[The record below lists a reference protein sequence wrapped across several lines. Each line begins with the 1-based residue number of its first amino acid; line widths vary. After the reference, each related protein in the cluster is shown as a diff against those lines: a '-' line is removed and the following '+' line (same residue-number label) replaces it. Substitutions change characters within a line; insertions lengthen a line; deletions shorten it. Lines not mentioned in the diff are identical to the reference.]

1 MSGPLAGLR
10 VLELAGIGP
19 GPYAGQLLADLGAE
33 VTVVHRPG
41 RDAPSVDMRGKRSVI
56 VDLRKPGA
64 AEVVLKLAERCDV
77 LIEGN
82 RPGVAERLGV
92 GPLAVHG
99 RNPKLIYGRMTGW
112 GQTGPWAGMA
122 GHDINY
128 LSLTGALL
136 AMGYA
141 DRPPSPPLN
150 LVGDYGGGS
159 LFLVLG
165 IMAALWR
172 AQSTGKGE
180 VVDAAI
186 VDGVSSTMGM
196 FYSLAAAGAW
206 GPQREANWL
215 DGGAPYYRC
224 YRTKDAGFM
233 AVGAIE
239 PKFFETLLDKLGLDA
254 TAFGGQND
262 KAHWPTQHTALEET
276 FLTRTRDEWAALFD
290 NVDACTTPVLSY
302 EEAPLHPHNAARGSH
317 VKMGLFTHPHAAPR
331 FAGETEWAPPIT
343 ARKGA
348 DTEAVLSE
356 AGLGAGEVESL
367 RRDGVVPALPSAH
380 HDV

>member
-41 RDAPSVDMRGKRSVI
+41 RDAPTVDMRGKRSVI
-56 VDLRKPGA
+56 LDLRKPGA
-64 AEVVLKLAERCDV
+64 AAALLKLAERADV

-82 RPGVAERLGV
+82 RPGVAERLGI
-92 GPLAVHG
+92 GPEAVHA

-112 GQTGPWAGMA
+112 GQTGPWCGMA

-128 LSLTGALL
+128 ISLSGALL
-136 AMGYA
+136 AMGEA
-141 DRPPSPPLN
+141 DRPPPPPLN

-159 LFLVLG
+159 MFLVFG
-165 IMAALWR
+165 IMAALFR
-172 AQSTGKGE
+172 AQRTGKGE

-186 VDGVSSTMGM
+186 IDGVASMMGM
-196 FYSLAAAGAW
+196 FNSLASAGVW
-206 GPQREANWL
+206 GPKRQANWL

-224 YRTKDAGFM
+224 YRTKDGGFM
-233 AVGAIE
+233 AVGALE
-239 PKFFETLLDKLGLDA
+239 PKFFETLLEKLELDA
-254 TAFGGQND
+254 AAYGPQEDRTQ
-262 KAHWPTQHTALEET
+262 WPRQHKLLEET
-276 FLTRTRDEWAALFD
+276 FLTRTRDEWAAVFD

-302 EEAPLHPHNAARGSH
+302 EEAPSHPHNAARGAYAT
-317 VKMGLFTHPHAAPR
+317 VGGTVHPHAAPR
-331 FAGETEWAPPIT
+331 FVGEAERTPPQP

-348 DTEAVLSE
+348 DTEAVLKE
-356 AGLGAGEVESL
+356 AGVGSEVIEVL
-367 RRDGVVPALPSAH
+367 RRDGVIPS
-380 HDV
+380 

>member
-1 MSGPLAGLR
+1 MSGPLTGLR

-41 RDAPSVDMRGKRSVI
+41 PDAPTVDMRGKRSVVI
-56 VDLRKPGA
+56 DLRKPGA
-64 AEVVLKLAERCDV
+64 AEVVLKLAERSDV

-82 RPGVAERLGV
+82 RPGVAERLGI
-92 GPLAVHG
+92 GPDAVHA

-128 LSLTGALL
+128 ISLTGALF
-136 AMGYA
+136 AMGEA
-141 DRPPSPPLN
+141 DRPPPPPLN

-159 LFLVLG
+159 LFLVFG

-172 AQSTGKGE
+172 AQTTGKGE

-186 VDGVSSTMGM
+186 VDGVASMMGM
-196 FYSLAAAGAW
+196 FNSLAAAGAW
-206 GPQREANWL
+206 GPNRQANWL

-224 YRTKDAGFM
+224 YRTKDGGFM

-239 PKFFETLLDKLGLDA
+239 PKFFETLLEKLGLDSA
-254 TAFGGQND
+254 AFGAQNNN
-262 KAHWPTQHTALEET
+262 ARWPSQHKTLEET
-276 FLTRTRDEWAALFD
+276 FLTKTRDEWAALFD
-290 NVDACTTPVLSY
+290 NIDACTTPVLSHQ
-302 EEAPLHPHNAARGSH
+302 EAPSHPHNAARVSH
-317 VKMGLFTHPHAAPR
+317 AKVGRLTHPHAAPR
-331 FAGETEWAPPIT
+331 FLAEPDWTPPASAP
-343 ARKGA
+343 KGA
-348 DTEAVLSE
+348 DTEAVLQE
-356 AGLGAGEVESL
+356 AGVTATEIEAL
-367 RRDGVVPALPSAH
+367 RRDGVIPSQTP
-380 HDV
+380 

>member
-1 MSGPLAGLR
+1 MSGPLTGLR

-19 GPYAGQLLADLGAE
+19 GPYAGQLLADLGAQ

-41 RDAPSVDMRGKRSVI
+41 RDAPTVDMRGKRSI
-56 VDLRKPGA
+56 IIDLRKPGA
-64 AEVVLKLAERCDV
+64 ADVLLKLAERSDV

-82 RPGVAERLGV
+82 RPGVAERLGI
-92 GPLAVHG
+92 GPEAVHAL
-99 RNPKLIYGRMTGW
+99 NPKLIYGRMTGW

-128 LSLTGALL
+128 ISLTGALL
-136 AMGYA
+136 AMGEA
-141 DRPPSPPLN
+141 DRPPPPPLN

-159 LFLVLG
+159 LFLVFG
-165 IMAALWR
+165 VMAALWR
-172 AQSTGKGE
+172 AQTAGKGE

-206 GPQREANWL
+206 GPKRQANWL

-224 YRTKDAGFM
+224 YRTRDGGFM

-239 PKFFETLLDKLGLDA
+239 PKFFETLLEKLGLEA
-254 TAFGGQND
+254 AAFGGQND
-262 KAHWPTQHTALEET
+262 NARWPAQHTILEEV
-276 FLTRTRDEWAALFD
+276 FSSRTRDEWSVVFD
-290 NVDACTTPVLSY
+290 NVDACTTPVLSF
-302 EEAPLHPHNAARGSH
+302 EEAPLHPHNAARASH
-317 VKMGLFTHPHAAPR
+317 VRVGRLTHPHVAPR
-331 FAGETEWAPPIT
+331 FVGEAAWTPPNP
-343 ARKGA
+343 ASKGA
-348 DTEAVLSE
+348 HTEAVLLE
-356 AGLGAGEVESL
+356 AGLDAEEIEAL
-367 RRDGVVPALPSAH
+367 RRGGVVPSAH